1 MPFLELIPITTLLQ
15 VLTTEIL
22 ETAVAAQDVL
32 MEKETFKLLG
42 AYFKDI
48 QPVLSELRLRN
59 LGESQAARQALD
71 SLQEDIRKA
80 KSLVEM
86 CTKKSRF
93 YQLVHCRSIVKE
105 AQQVI
110 RDVGKSLAL
119 LSLASTEVSVDIRDN
134 VEKLRTQML
143 RTEFQ
148 ASEQKLEVLNKIE
161 LGITQNRTDQ
171 GFVNDLINE
180 IARAVGVPVQDS
192 EIRKELS
199 NLKREKEEAAV
210 RKEREEEVFME
221 QVIALLS
228 RADAARTP
236 EDIRED
242 YTRFQDDAEEE
253 LQPLQSF
260 LCPISGEVMRD
271 PVSVATGHTYERS
284 RIQEW
289 FDRGERTNYVTKLP
303 LPDLTLKPNHKIK
316 ATIEEWVERNYC
328 IRIRSAR
335 KKLESGD
342 EAVGKQALEDLCK
355 LCTESSKITHWI
367 AKEGLVPLIVRMLES
382 HDREVKKKCLS
393 ALLAIVTG
401 NDENKRQLLD
411 TGGVEQ
417 VVRCL
422 ARNISV
428 SKLAVALLRE
438 LIQPSLPGKP
448 FPNSRF
454 YNKLSQDPTALLLLV
469 TLLNGGDVE
478 AAQNATE
485 ILEELCDK
493 DQNIVEMAKVNWYI
507 PLMDRLRNGSNES
520 KLIMAKCLAELQL
533 TELNKQSLGE
543 GGAISSLVQMVPGN
557 LEGKAAALKALQNL
571 STFGPNK
578 SYIAEAGAIPLVLEH
593 LFSGRFPVHVRE
605 SAAIILENMVLNEGT
620 RFLVDA
626 NGGMIDQR
634 KTIQDLLV
642 VQDNSSSSSSVQKHV
657 LLSLLGLVS
666 PPGADEARKF
676 LKDASGVSGLLPLL
690 EGSDHEVRDVVV
702 QVLCCLS
709 DDSAQEI
716 TKFLIHRKVAGVFVN
731 LLYEGRRDVQAAA
744 AGILANL
751 PFEEDNLTAYLVE
764 ESVIPAIVHVLKN
777 GSPKS
782 KESAAGALLRFTLPS
797 NVELQQKVVELGVYD
812 VLKGLIN
819 SGTSLGK
826 VRAADAFRNF
836 SNSTL
841 RLSIPPSRSGCF
853 CLLKRLPPPCKV
865 HLGPCEERTTFCLV
879 EANVVP
885 DLLSLLNEQE
895 TASAGM
901 DALLTLI
908 LEDEVLEKGAKH
920 LHEVKAID
928 PILELMSQS
937 TESCKE
943 KAMIFLERIFQV
955 KKMAECYGDRARIL
969 LVELA
974 SHGNSSIRR
983 RAATV
988 LARLQV
994 IQEAST
1000 YF

>member
-342 EAVGKQALEDLCK
+342 EAVGKQALEDLRK

-401 NDENKRQLLD
+401 NDENK
-411 TGGVEQ
+411 
-417 VVRCL
+417 
-422 ARNISV
+422 V
-428 SKLAVALLRE
+428 SMK
-438 LIQPSLPGKP
+438 
-448 FPNSRF
+448 N
-454 YNKLSQDPTALLLLV
+454 
-469 TLLNGGDVE
+469 
-478 AAQNATE
+478 
-485 ILEELCDK
+485 
-493 DQNIVEMAKVNWYI
+493 
-507 PLMDRLRNGSNES
+507 
-520 KLIMAKCLAELQL
+520 
-533 TELNKQSLGE
+533 
-543 GGAISSLVQMVPGN
+543 
-557 LEGKAAALKALQNL
+557 
-571 STFGPNK
+571 
-578 SYIAEAGAIPLVLEH
+578 
-593 LFSGRFPVHVRE
+593 
-605 SAAIILENMVLNEGT
+605 
-620 RFLVDA
+620 
-626 NGGMIDQR
+626 
-634 KTIQDLLV
+634 
-642 VQDNSSSSSSVQKHV
+642 
-657 LLSLLGLVS
+657 
-666 PPGADEARKF
+666 
-676 LKDASGVSGLLPLL
+676 
-690 EGSDHEVRDVVV
+690 
-702 QVLCCLS
+702 
-709 DDSAQEI
+709 
-716 TKFLIHRKVAGVFVN
+716 
-731 LLYEGRRDVQAAA
+731 QA
-744 AGILANL
+744 
-751 PFEEDNLTAYLVE
+751 
-764 ESVIPAIVHVLKN
+764 
-777 GSPKS
+777 
-782 KESAAGALLRFTLPS
+782 
-797 NVELQQKVVELGVYD
+797 
-812 VLKGLIN
+812 
-819 SGTSLGK
+819 
-826 VRAADAFRNF
+826 
-836 SNSTL
+836 
-841 RLSIPPSRSGCF
+841 
-853 CLLKRLPPPCKV
+853 
-865 HLGPCEERTTFCLV
+865 
-879 EANVVP
+879 
-885 DLLSLLNEQE
+885 
-895 TASAGM
+895 
-901 DALLTLI
+901 
-908 LEDEVLEKGAKH
+908 
-920 LHEVKAID
+920 
-928 PILELMSQS
+928 
-937 TESCKE
+937 
-943 KAMIFLERIFQV
+943 
-955 KKMAECYGDRARIL
+955 
-969 LVELA
+969 
-974 SHGNSSIRR
+974 
-983 RAATV
+983 
-988 LARLQV
+988 
-994 IQEAST
+994 
-1000 YF
+1000 